1 MNWPIFHWMKYT
13 LLFTYRSNIL
23 VRLLTLKKSRPFLP
37 QKPENV
43 RPILVILVENTTPL

>member
-37 QKPENV
+37 QKSENV
-43 RPILVILVENTTPL
+43 RPILVILVENATPL